1 MDKVDYSGMSNSDL
15 KLYVEKYYNEFESIK
30 SQIVELC
37 EKLEKVQIEYQ
48 KADSEL
54 NNRKNILL

>member
-1 MDKVDYSGMSNSDL
+1 MEKIDYSGMSNADL
-15 KLYVEKYYNEFESIK
+15 KLCVEKYYNEFESVK
-30 SQIVELC
+30 SQIIELC
-37 EKLEKVQIEYQ
+37 KKLEEVQTEYQ